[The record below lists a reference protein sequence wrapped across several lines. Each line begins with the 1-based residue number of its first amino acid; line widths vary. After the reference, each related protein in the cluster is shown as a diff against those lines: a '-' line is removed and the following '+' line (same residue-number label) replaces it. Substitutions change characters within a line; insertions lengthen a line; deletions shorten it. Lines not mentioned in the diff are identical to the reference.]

1 MNNVHPQTKGQQ
13 ILIFIFSVIGF
24 DRNLILYLYRTNKMH
39 LNLTIF
45 SSILWLSVASATE
58 AVTMET
64 VDRQEQEVFAR
75 VGDSTISV
83 QTYRQALNSE
93 GRNLFYHGQ
102 PPEEELTAFQQK
114 VADKLIDRQ
123 LLVQEVYRRG
133 LVVDKAALDN
143 KLEKYRNRVR
153 RHGQEID
160 ENSEQW
166 LRLRQWAEE
175 ELLIQQL
182 EQVIRESVSIP
193 SEDVVKDYYSEHPDK
208 FTEPE
213 QQHLSTILLQVAPS
227 SPPETWEAAK
237 REAQEIVE
245 RLRAGADFTELA
257 SLHSG
262 DASAENG
269 GDMGYLHKGMISDE
283 AQVVIDKLA
292 IGEISDPLTVLEGV
306 VIFRLHDKRPGTLQ
320 DFQQVRQRVQKL
332 WQSDEAD
339 RQWREFVD
347 NLWTVTSIHI
357 EKKYLT
363 LTGEIDGK
371 NDGMD
376 NSTN

>member
-1 MNNVHPQTKGQQ
+1 M
-13 ILIFIFSVIGF
+13 
-24 DRNLILYLYRTNKMH
+24 R
-39 LNLTIF
+39 LNLTILA
-45 SSILWLSVASATE
+45 SILWLSVAFATE

-64 VDRQEQEVFAR
+64 GDRQEQEVFAK
-75 VGDSTISV
+75 VGDSIISV
-83 QTYRQALNSE
+83 QVYKQALNSA

-114 VADKLIDRQ
+114 VADQLIDRQ
-123 LLVQEVYRRG
+123 LLVQEINRQG
-133 LVVDKAALDN
+133 LVVDETALN
-143 KLEKYRNRVR
+143 KKLEKYRNRAR
-153 RHGQEID
+153 RHEQEID

-175 ELLIQQL
+175 ELLMQQL
-182 EQVIRESVSIP
+182 EQVVRESVLIP
-193 SEDVVKDYYSEHPDK
+193 SEDVLKDYYRKHPDK

-213 QQHLSTILLQVAPS
+213 QQHLSNILLQVAPS

-245 RLRAGADFTELA
+245 RLRTGVDFAELA

-262 DASAENG
+262 DASAGNG

-283 AQVVIDKLA
+283 AQAAIDKLA

-306 VIFRLHDKRPGTLQ
+306 VIFRLNDKRPGTLQ

-339 RQWREFVD
+339 RQWRAFID
-347 NLWTVTSIHI
+347 HLWTITSIHI

-363 LTGEIDGK
+363 LTGEIDGE
-371 NDGMD
+371 NGEMD
-376 NSTN
+376 KSTN

>member
-1 MNNVHPQTKGQQ
+1 
-13 ILIFIFSVIGF
+13 
-24 DRNLILYLYRTNKMH
+24 MH
-39 LNLTIF
+39 LNLTII

-64 VDRQEQEVFAR
+64 DDRQEQEVFAR

-83 QTYRQALNSE
+83 QTYKQALNST

-114 VADKLIDRQ
+114 VADQLIDRQ
-123 LLVQEVYRRG
+123 LLVQEVNRRV
-133 LVVDKAALDN
+133 LVVDETALNN
-143 KLEKYRNRVR
+143 KLERYRNRAR

-166 LRLRQWAEE
+166 SILRQWTEE
-175 ELLIQQL
+175 EVLIQQL
-182 EQVIRESVSIP
+182 EQVVRESALIP
-193 SEDVVKDYYSEHPDK
+193 SEDVLKAYYRDHPDK

-213 QQHLSTILLQVAPS
+213 KQHLSNILLQIAPS
-227 SPPETWEAAK
+227 SPPETWEAALN
-237 REAQEIVE
+237 EAHKIVE
-245 RLRAGADFTELA
+245 RLHGGADFTELA

-269 GDMGYLHKGMISDE
+269 GDMGYLHKGMLSNE
-283 AQVVIDKLA
+283 AQAVIDKLA
-292 IGEISDPLTVLEGV
+292 IGEISDPITVLEGI
-306 VIFRLHDKRPGTLQ
+306 VIFRLNDRRPGALQ
-320 DFQQVRQRVQKL
+320 DFQQVRQRVQIL

-339 RQWREFVD
+339 RQWLAFVD
-347 NLWTVTSIHI
+347 HLRTITSIHI

-363 LTGEIDGK
+363 LTGEIDGE